1 MSSALQTESTKMRKE
16 NYTIHVKKTRINNI
30 FSFNIFK
37 IKWPKSGEK
46 INFGGRWVWLSKS
59 SSTPGADPA
68 GGLRGSEPLP
78 NDKGRSCA
86 EGAEAP
92 ISILFRQ

>member
-1 MSSALQTESTKMRKE
+1 MGQ
-16 NYTIHVKKTRINNI
+16 NI
-30 FSFNIFK
+30 YGTNIDD
-37 IKWPKSGEK
+37 IA
-46 INFGGRWVWLSKS
+46 
-59 SSTPGADPA
+59 GADPA

>member
-1 MSSALQTESTKMRKE
+1 MCHPEGIGGSAYASRRLEICL
-16 NYTIHVKKTRINNI
+16 N
-30 FSFNIFK
+30 
-37 IKWPKSGEK
+37 
-46 INFGGRWVWLSKS
+46 LSL
-59 SSTPGADPA
+59 PPCIAGADPA

-92 ISILFRQ
+92 ISIFFANNNQRAALRANRAQSLVGG

>member
-1 MSSALQTESTKMRKE
+1 MSTAYIDDVDDGYSATECPPTP
-16 NYTIHVKKTRINNI
+16 KK
-30 FSFNIFK
+30 K
-37 IKWPKSGEK
+37 VYVYE
-46 INFGGRWVWLSKS
+46 LA
-59 SSTPGADPA
+59 GADPA

-92 ISILFRQ
+92 ISILFR